1 MYGNNKQALKIR
13 KISIPFYDNL
23 FNTPNGQRFYFPEH
37 PEIDKAT
44 IVGIEAHF
52 RRTPPGGFAADLDT
66 GLFQNNLPNTTGRYV
81 YLSFFNEEKEE
92 IFANVPMMSIFGRFV
107 PFALNIS
114 PKQKIKP
121 YSGKIKTK
129 NCFAYIPANAPIVV
143 NTDFNI
149 NLTFYIR

>member
-13 KISIPFYDNL
+13 RISIPFYDNL

-37 PEIDKAT
+37 PEIDRST
-44 IVGIEAHF
+44 VVGIEAHF
-52 RRTPPGGFAADLDT
+52 QRTPPGGFASDLDSV
-66 GLFQNNLPNTTGRYV
+66 FQNNLPNTTGRYV
-81 YLSFFNEEKEE
+81 YLSFYNEDKEE

-107 PFALNIS
+107 AFVFNTS

>member
-13 KISIPFYDNL
+13 RISIPFYDNL

-37 PEIDKAT
+37 PEIDRST
-44 IVGIEAHF
+44 VVGIEAHF
-52 RRTPPGGFAADLDT
+52 RRPPFGPASDLDT
-66 GLFQNNLPNTTGRYV
+66 GAFQNNLPNTTGRYV

-92 IFANVPMMSIFGRFV
+92 IFANVPMVSLFGRIIPV
-107 PFALNIS
+107 PAS

-121 YSGKIKTK
+121 YSGNIKTK